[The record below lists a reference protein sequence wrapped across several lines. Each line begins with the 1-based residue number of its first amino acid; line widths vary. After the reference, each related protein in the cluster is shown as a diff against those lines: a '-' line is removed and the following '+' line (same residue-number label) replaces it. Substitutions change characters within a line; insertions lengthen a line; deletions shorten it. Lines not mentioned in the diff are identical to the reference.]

1 MKKLFDP
8 DSPILRFLTQAAEL
22 AWLNILWVVC
32 SLPVF
37 TLGAS
42 TAALCTAVR
51 NMIRES
57 GHWNSAAFFRAFRD
71 NFKKSTLLWLILL
84 AALALLGADVYI
96 LRALFP
102 EQLFWLVLPGVCFAL
117 WLMVFIWAFPLTA
130 TFENTLW
137 NTIKNAVL
145 LGVGYL
151 TVHLRRRRRV
161 SAADASHGGHPSAAG
176 DPLRRI
182 PGGVLRRERSL
193 ARAALGRDVLHRS
206 LAHAKAV
213 RPLPAGRSGMTGQTS
228 IGKCPLRTNLRR
240 GHF

>member
-51 NMIRES
+51 NMIRDS

-145 LGVGYL
+145 LSVGYL
-151 TVHLRRRRRV
+151 PRTLLMAVIHLLPVILFAV
-161 SAADASHGGHPSAAG
+161 SPAAFYGVSVLWLVLLSAVTCYTDLWLMQKPFA
-176 DPLRRI
+176 PF
-182 PGGVLRRERSL
+182 
-193 ARAALGRDVLHRS
+193 
-206 LAHAKAV
+206 
-213 RPLPAGRSGMTGQTS
+213 LPDETE
-228 IGKCPLRTNLRR
+228 
-240 GHF
+240 

>member
-32 SLPVF
+32 SLP
-37 TLGAS
+37 
-42 TAALCTAVR
+42 
-51 NMIRES
+51 
-57 GHWNSAAFFRAFRD
+57 FFRAFRD

-84 AALALLGADVYI
+84 ASLALLGADVYI

-151 TVHLRRRRRV
+151 PRTLLMAVIHLLPVILFAV
-161 SAADASHGGHPSAAG
+161 SPAAFYGVSVLWLVLLSAVTCYTDLWLMQKPFA
-176 DPLRRI
+176 PF
-182 PGGVLRRERSL
+182 
-193 ARAALGRDVLHRS
+193 
-206 LAHAKAV
+206 
-213 RPLPAGRSGMTGQTS
+213 LPDETE
-228 IGKCPLRTNLRR
+228 
-240 GHF
+240 

>member
-151 TVHLRRRRRV
+151 PRTLLMAVIHLLPVILFAV
-161 SAADASHGGHPSAAG
+161 SPAAFY
-176 DPLRRI
+176 
-182 PGGVLRRERSL
+182 GVSVS

-213 RPLPAGRSGMTGQTS
+213 RPLPAGRNGMTGQTS

>member
-151 TVHLRRRRRV
+151 PRTLLMAVIHLLPV
-161 SAADASHGGHPSAAG
+161 
-176 DPLRRI
+176 I
-182 PGGVLRRERSL
+182 LRRERSL

-213 RPLPAGRSGMTGQTS
+213 RPLPAGRNGMTGQSS
-228 IGKCPLRTNLRR
+228 IGKCPLRSNLRR

>member
-117 WLMVFIWAFPLTA
+117 WL
-130 TFENTLW
+130 
-137 NTIKNAVL
+137 
-145 LGVGYL
+145 
-151 TVHLRRRRRV
+151 RV
-161 SAADASHGGHPSAAG
+161 SAADASHGGDPSAAG

-182 PGGVLRRERSL
+182 PGGVFRRERSL

-213 RPLPAGRSGMTGQTS
+213 RPLPAGRNGMTGQPS

>member
-51 NMIRES
+51 NMIRGS

-145 LGVGYL
+145 LGVG
-151 TVHLRRRRRV
+151 V
-161 SAADASHGGHPSAAG
+161 SAADASHGGDPSAAG

-213 RPLPAGRSGMTGQTS
+213 RPLSAGRGGMTGQTNIRKMS
-228 IGKCPLRTNLRR
+228 SA
-240 GHF
+240 H

>member
-84 AALALLGADVYI
+84 AADCDVYI
-96 LRALFP
+96 FDEP
-102 EQLFWLVLPGVCFAL
+102 TKGVDVGAKQDIFHLINEIAKQGNCVIYASCENSEL
-117 WLMVFIWAFPLTA
+117 LSLTDRMYVMYNGTVMTELETA
-130 TFENTLW
+130 KTTEDEIMFYSVGGKDN
-137 NTIKNAVL
+137 KN
-145 LGVGYL
+145 
-151 TVHLRRRRRV
+151 
-161 SAADASHGGHPSAAG
+161 
-176 DPLRRI
+176 
-182 PGGVLRRERSL
+182 
-193 ARAALGRDVLHRS
+193 
-206 LAHAKAV
+206 
-213 RPLPAGRSGMTGQTS
+213 
-228 IGKCPLRTNLRR
+228 GK
-240 GHF
+240 